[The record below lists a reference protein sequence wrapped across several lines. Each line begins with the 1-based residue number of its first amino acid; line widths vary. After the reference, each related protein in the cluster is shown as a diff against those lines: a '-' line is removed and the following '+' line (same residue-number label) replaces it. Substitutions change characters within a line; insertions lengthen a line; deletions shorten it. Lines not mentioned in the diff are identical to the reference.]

1 MTKKKIIKLFAIL
14 AAVFLGSLEMG
25 WRFFN
30 MVVCCK
36 RGEQKK
42 ERKKWFELSHIRE
55 NHPQNGYARE
65 YNESKAWCFEQKMQD
80 CYIKSIDG
88 LKLHALYL
96 PAEAAK
102 RIVILSHGYRGSRF
116 GTLSFMAKYLH
127 EHQCDVLFIEHRCCG
142 DSEGK
147 YITFG
152 AKEQWDVQQWAV
164 YMAERNK
171 EKLPIYLYGQ
181 SMGAASVLMA
191 SGHTLPPEVKGL
203 IADCGFQSMERQMR
217 DMSANWFLFSELYAL
232 QGREGTGD
240 HTRSSASVQC
250 LCRSGTVSA

>member
-1 MTKKKIIKLFAIL
+1 
-14 AAVFLGSLEMG
+14 
-25 WRFFN
+25 
-30 MVVCCK
+30 
-36 RGEQKK
+36 
-42 ERKKWFELSHIRE
+42 
-55 NHPQNGYARE
+55 
-65 YNESKAWCFEQKMQD
+65 
-80 CYIKSIDG
+80 
-88 LKLHALYL
+88 
-96 PAEAAK
+96 
-102 RIVILSHGYRGSRF
+102 
-116 GTLSFMAKYLH
+116 MAKYLH

-142 DSEGK
+142 DSEGN

-217 DMSANWFLFSELYAL
+217 DMAANWFHLHHIPLL
-232 QGREGTGD
+232 LWNWTGFC
-240 HTRSSASVQC
+240 SLVAGF
-250 LCRSGTVSA
+250 L

>member
-1 MTKKKIIKLFAIL
+1 MDIVAAGL
-14 AAVFLGSLEMG
+14 ARCLL
-25 WRFFN
+25 WRN
-30 MVVCCK
+30 IC
-36 RGEQKK
+36 
-42 ERKKWFELSHIRE
+42 I
-55 NHPQNGYARE
+55 
-65 YNESKAWCFEQKMQD
+65 
-80 CYIKSIDG
+80 
-88 LKLHALYL
+88 
-96 PAEAAK
+96 
-102 RIVILSHGYRGSRF
+102 
-116 GTLSFMAKYLH
+116 

-152 AKEQWDVQQWAV
+152 AKEQWDVKQWAV

-217 DMSANWFLFSELYAL
+217 DMPL
-232 QGREGTGD
+232 TGSICIIF
-240 HTRSSASVQC
+240 RC
-250 LCRSGTVSA
+250 F

>member
-1 MTKKKIIKLFAIL
+1 MNCGEIIMKKKIIKPFAIL
-14 AAVFLGSLEMG
+14 SAVFLGSLEIG

-36 RGEQKK
+36 RGEHKK

-65 YNESKAWCFEQKMQD
+65 YNESKVWCFEQKMQD

-96 PAEAAK
+96 PAEDAK

-127 EHQCDVLFIEHRCCG
+127 EHQCDVLFTEHRCCG

-152 AKEQWDVQQWAV
+152 AKEQ
-164 YMAERNK
+164 
-171 EKLPIYLYGQ
+171 
-181 SMGAASVLMA
+181 
-191 SGHTLPPEVKGL
+191 
-203 IADCGFQSMERQMR
+203 
-217 DMSANWFLFSELYAL
+217 
-232 QGREGTGD
+232 
-240 HTRSSASVQC
+240 
-250 LCRSGTVSA
+250 

>member
-1 MTKKKIIKLFAIL
+1 MTKKKFIKPFAIL
-14 AAVFLGSLEMG
+14 AVVFLGSLEMG

-30 MVVCCK
+30 MVVRCK

-65 YNESKAWCFEQKMQD
+65 YNESKAWCFEQNMQD

-96 PAEAAK
+96 PAEDAK

-164 YMAERNK
+164 YVSERNK

-181 SMGAASVLMA
+181 SMGAAAVLMA
-191 SGHTLPPEVKGL
+191 SGHTLPAEVKGL
-203 IADCGFQSMERQMR
+203 IADCGF
-217 DMSANWFLFSELYAL
+217 
-232 QGREGTGD
+232 
-240 HTRSSASVQC
+240 
-250 LCRSGTVSA
+250 